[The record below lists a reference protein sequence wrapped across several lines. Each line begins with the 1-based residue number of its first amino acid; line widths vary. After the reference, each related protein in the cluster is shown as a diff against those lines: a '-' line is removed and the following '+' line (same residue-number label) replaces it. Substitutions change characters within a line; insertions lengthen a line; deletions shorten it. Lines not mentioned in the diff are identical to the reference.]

1 MHRLYE
7 SMKYIYILF
16 LLLTINPFT
25 FSQDNI
31 EIDSNAYP
39 WYSPSL
45 NYLQFYSKNSLTN
58 FYEALNNSKKNK
70 VSIIHFGDSH
80 IQSEIPTNET
90 RILLQK
96 KYGNGGRGIVF
107 PYSTA
112 KTYSSIHYSTRHTG
126 NWSYAKSNK
135 SSKDLPKGLMGISS
149 KTLDSTASF
158 TITFNSKI
166 PTNQLKI
173 NLFCETDSLSYD
185 IIIETDGNSTP
196 IDVYKN
202 NENKGFLSL
211 SVPSISNTLTFK
223 CLKTSNTQKQFIIHG
238 FEIVNIENKG
248 VIYYSSGVGGAK
260 FNSILNIEN
269 FNKELKIISPDL
281 IIMDFG
287 TNDFLY
293 SDTIKES
300 LQSDI
305 KNVIASIRKSS
316 PLASIVLCSTQDLF
330 YKQKNLNATIA
341 YVELIKKIAKE
352 TETAY
357 WDWFN
362 ISGGKGALKIWLNQ
376 GLAKTDLIHLS
387 NNGYRIK
394 GKLLFEAIENT
405 KNKIELTP
413 TQNEFIL
420 TQQPKKIDPSIE
432 VKNQDKIITL
442 SNREIIQADKT
453 PIDSIN
459 TALNFQNELLKNDSI
474 NKSTK
479 ISTTGNTEILKI
491 ENKTDKTI
499 ITPNQEIK
507 DSTLSNINSKPNLTY
522 SNVIDSTKSNLNEK
536 KINTSTSFNSDFTK
550 NQTYTVL
557 ENSVPA
563 VPISEPKKQDKNFQ
577 LNNKTTVNIK
587 VEQIEDFND
596 STITM
601 VETNNILKDKNSTQL
616 NRKNYQIAR
625 ERQHQLLDHDT
636 LAVKIIKDSTTI
648 TTTKKPIKK
657 TIKPKNVYY
666 KVRNGDNLSF
676 IAEKHNVSVNDIKT
690 WNRLKNDNL
699 SIGQTI
705 IIKR

>member
-1 MHRLYE
+1 
-7 SMKYIYILF
+7 MKYIIFSLLF
-16 LLLTINPFT
+16 IFFFKVSL
-25 FSQDNI
+25 SQDNI

-45 NYLQFYSKNSLTN
+45 NYLQFYSKNSLSN

-112 KTYSSIHYSTRHTG
+112 KTYSSIHYSTKHTG

-135 SSKDLPKGLMGISS
+135 PSKELPKGLMGISS
-149 KTLDSTASF
+149 KTVDSSASF
-158 TITFNSKI
+158 TVTFNTKI
-166 PTNQLKI
+166 PTNHLKI

-185 IIIETDGNSTP
+185 VIIETDGNSTP
-196 IDVYKN
+196 IDIYKN
-202 NENKGFLSL
+202 NENKGVVTF
-211 SVPSISNTLTFK
+211 SVPSITNTLTFR
-223 CLKTSNTQKQFIIHG
+223 CLKTSTSQKQFIIHG

-248 VIYYSSGVGGAK
+248 ITYYSSGVGGAK
-260 FNSILNIEN
+260 FNSLLNIEN
-269 FNKELKIISPDL
+269 FNKEIKIISPDL
-281 IIMDFG
+281 VILDFG

-293 SDTIKES
+293 TDSIKET

-305 KNVIASIRKSS
+305 KNVIATIRKSN
-316 PLASIVLCSTQDLF
+316 PLTSIILCTTQDLF
-330 YKQKNLNATIA
+330 YKQKNLNSTIT
-341 YVELIKKIAKE
+341 YVDLIKKIAKE

-357 WDWFN
+357 WDWFA
-362 ISGGKGALKIWLNQ
+362 ISGGKGALKVWLNQ

-405 KNKIELTP
+405 KNKLDIVSN
-413 TQNEFIL
+413 QNEFIIN
-420 TQQPKKIDPSIE
+420 QQPKKIDPTIVINKQE
-432 VKNQDKIITL
+432 NITTL
-442 SNREIIQADKT
+442 SSREIIQANKIQ
-453 PIDSIN
+453 IDSTN
-459 TALNFQNELLKNDSI
+459 KNLNFQNEILKIDSV

-479 ISTTGNTEILKI
+479 ISTTGNTEALKV
-491 ENKTDKTI
+491 ENKTDKTTI
-499 ITPNQEIK
+499 IPYQEIK
-507 DSTLSNINSKPNLTY
+507 VSTLSNVNSKPNLTT
-522 SNVIDSTKSNLNEK
+522 SNTFDSTKSNLNEK
-536 KINTSTSFNSDFTK
+536 KINSPSPFNSDFTK
-550 NQTYTVL
+550 NQSNTII
-557 ENSVPA
+557 ENT
-563 VPISEPKKQDKNFQ
+563 ISKNQSIESKKQDKTIL
-577 LNNKTTVNIK
+577 LNNKTDINIK

-596 STITM
+596 STITE
-601 VETNNILKDKNSTQL
+601 VETNKPILEKKNDQIK
-616 NRKNYQIAR
+616 RKTYEIAR

-636 LAVKIIKDSTTI
+636 MAVKILKDSLI
-648 TTTKKPIKK
+648 VPITKKQVKK
-657 TIKPKNVYY
+657 SVKPRNVYY